1 MNPFQEKPK
10 KIEKTYESWKGL
22 SPASYDKH
30 ETDPYT
36 KVRIILMNGTEFE
49 AEKFSHCFSRNCSN
63 NDIRRDLALLRRTE
77 QQQQKKLNA
86 LKPIDENFL
95 ETTITYEQLAVDL
108 TAILAKR
115 EKDANVKNQ
124 LDFALLED
132 FDHLYRFS
140 DMLEQDYGE
149 MFDVL
154 VGHYTEIMPGRPTI
168 AEHRH
173 PFDDVKR
180 YVNYH
185 KADPVTKLN
194 VGIITAAEQQTMNFY
209 MNVGAF
215 YPTDAGRKMYSEIAM
230 IEEQHVTGYGSLMD
244 TECTWL
250 ENLLMHEYTECYL
263 YYSCWQDET
272 DQKVK
277 RIWEKH
283 FEDEVAHLHYAKEL
297 LLKYEGKEWQ
307 QVIPTGEFPELLSFH
322 ENKDYIRNVLKSV
335 RMTAFREGFEHVN
348 DVPDNHE
355 FFQYQKIVNANL
367 NEVPSHKMMKD
378 YIRKHGEDMRFEI
391 KPHPEKILRSRT
403 EDNYELARKKGV

>member
-307 QVIPTGEFPELLSFH
+307 QVIPTGEFPELL
-322 ENKDYIRNVLKSV
+322 L
-335 RMTAFREGFEHVN
+335 
-348 DVPDNHE
+348 VPRK
-355 FFQYQKIVNANL
+355 QGLYQKRP
-367 NEVPSHKMMKD
+367 EERPHDGVP
-378 YIRKHGEDMRFEI
+378 RG
-391 KPHPEKILRSRT
+391 LRTRQRRS
-403 EDNYELARKKGV
+403 